1 MANEP
6 SLYHE
11 VPMDVNAL
19 KNYSIFQGLDDNEIA
34 LFASKSQSVNAP
46 MGENFIVEGDL
57 GDSIFLLLDGE
68 VEIKQALT
76 LTMNKGET
84 DNREKAIIKLTSEIK
99 PLFGEMS
106 LFNDGDRRTA
116 SVKALTNCTLAKIQK
131 DELFQI
137 CDDNPETGYKV
148 MQNLCRTLCGNL
160 VKANQ
165 NVLKLTTAFS
175 LILER

>member
-1 MANEP
+1 MVNEP
-6 SLYHE
+6 SLFRE
-11 VPMDVNAL
+11 AIMDVGAL
-19 KNYSIFQGLDDNEIA
+19 RYFSIFKGLEESQIKP
-34 LFASKSQSVNAP
+34 FADKATSVDVATGN
-46 MGENFIVEGDL
+46 NFIVEDDV
-57 GDSIFLLLDGE
+57 GDSVFLLLEGE
-68 VEIKQALT
+68 VEINQALT
-76 LTMNKGET
+76 LTMNKGEV

-106 LFNDGDRRTA
+106 LFNEGDRRTA
-116 SVKALTNCTLAKIQK
+116 SVKALTDCKLAKITK
-131 DELFQI
+131 EELFEI
-137 CDDNPETGYKV
+137 CNAHPETGYKV

>member
-1 MANEP
+1 MASEP
-6 SLYHE
+6 SSFRE
-11 VPMDVNAL
+11 AIMDVGSL
-19 KNYSIFQGLDDNEIA
+19 RDFSIFKGLDDTEIRP
-34 LFASKSQSVNAP
+34 FANKASNVNVP
-46 MGENFIVEGDL
+46 TGDNFIVEGDV
-57 GDSIFLLLDGE
+57 GDSIFLLLEGE
-68 VEIKQALT
+68 VEINQALT
-76 LTMNKGET
+76 LSMNKGEV

-116 SVKALTNCTLAKIQK
+116 SVKALSDCKLAKIK
-131 DELFQI
+131 KEELFEL
-137 CDDNPETGYKV
+137 CDAHPDTGYKV